1 MLIYNF
7 QRVFKARG
15 IDKPH
20 AFLVKN
26 GFTRNVATRMCTNKT
41 DKIFLKHLE
50 KVCLLLNCTPND
62 IIEWKPGIKSQNNAD
77 TALFAL
83 KKKQKSK
90 GAEELL
96 RGLPLSKLEELA
108 RIIKEGQ

>member
-7 QRVFKARG
+7 KRVFKARG
-15 IDKPH
+15 IEKPH
-20 AFLVKN
+20 AYLIKN
-26 GFTRNVATRMCTNKT
+26 GFTRNVSTRMCTNKT
-41 DKIFLKHLE
+41 DKISLQHLE

-62 IIEWKPGIKSQNNAD
+62 ILEWKPDKRQHDDAG
-77 TALFAL
+77 TALFVL

-96 RGLPLSKLEELA
+96 RSIPMSKLEEIAKLL
-108 RIIKEGQ
+108 KEE